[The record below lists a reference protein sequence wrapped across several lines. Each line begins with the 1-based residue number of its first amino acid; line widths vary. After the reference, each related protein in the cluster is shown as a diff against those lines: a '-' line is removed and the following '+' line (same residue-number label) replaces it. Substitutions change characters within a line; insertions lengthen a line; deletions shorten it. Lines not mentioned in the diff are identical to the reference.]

1 MHLIVCAALPAEGG
15 EEVLD
20 SSFKDQW
27 RISAEFP
34 PKLHHLQSG
43 CFHLPRFFPVLRG
56 PGNVR
61 YFGDSYLE
69 FAAVELAAVNDITVS
84 FQTAAARGT
93 LLYVDQGPANAHF
106 FMKLFLING
115 LLQVETKT
123 SVGHDVPS
131 VSRCWRCF
139 PLSCCSIPSAVTRR
153 RGLHRSDQ
161 RSLLMTARF
170 RWLISGIIPFFCF
183 AVGLFWRKTEPN

>member
-1 MHLIVCAALPAEGG
+1 MHLIVCAALPAEEG
-15 EEVLD
+15 EEVLN

-27 RISAEFP
+27 RISAVSSKAASPAVGLFSVR
-34 PKLHHLQSG
+34 LTDDFSLAH
-43 CFHLPRFFPVLRG
+43 FFPVLRG
-56 PGNVR
+56 SSNVQ

-123 SVGHDVPS
+123 LVTATTSPQFPDADC
-131 VSRCWRCF
+131 VS
-139 PLSCCSIPSAVTRR
+139 LSRVAVF
-153 RGLHRSDQ
+153 
-161 RSLLMTARF
+161 LL
-170 RWLISGIIPFFCF
+170 L
-183 AVGLFWRKTEPN
+183 